1 MKPSR
6 EFVEEHTA
14 LAAAAIRKRRVL
26 QNVPPGVPVGYSVV
40 ESVLDVGPCISPM
53 QWFRAREHVCIEPYE
68 PHVNALR
75 AAGYVV
81 WRGTAQEMMPEI
93 GCRRFDSV
101 FLLDVIEH
109 MERAEAAEVLLH
121 AQRVARCQVVVFTPN
136 GFVEQDSDN
145 FGLGAD
151 HWQTHR
157 SGWTPEDFPGWRITP
172 GIRTTLGADNFYAVW
187 DRC

>member
-1 MKPSR
+1 MD
-6 EFVEEHTA
+6 EHTA
-14 LAAAAIRKRRVL
+14 LAAAAIRDRRVL
-26 QNVPPGVPVGYSVV
+26 QNGQPRVPAGYMAV

-53 QWFRAREHVCIEPYE
+53 QWFLAREHVCIEPHD
-68 PHVNALR
+68 PHVSALR

-81 WRGTAQEMMPEI
+81 WRGTAQDLMPEI

-109 MERAEAAEVLLH
+109 MERADAVQVLAQ
-121 AQRVARCQVVVFTPN
+121 AQRIARSQVVVFTPN
-136 GFVEQDSDN
+136 GFMEQDSDN

-157 SGWTPEDFPGWRITP
+157 SGWTPEDFPGWRITH
-172 GIRTTLGADNFYAVW
+172 GIPNAFGMPNFYAVW